1 MLYDTLQGLWPDCID
16 WFTIFERQ
24 FSKCPQFLEFLEQ
37 GQITTPRTKF
47 SNLCEKCMGSLMTP
61 SDQYREDA

>member
-37 GQITTPRTKF
+37 GQITTPRTK
-47 SNLCEKCMGSLMTP
+47 
-61 SDQYREDA
+61 